1 MIKIYSREE
10 WDNLKQKRDIGS
22 REKEEVIVKEIIEN
36 VRQRGDQVLRDY
48 ALKFEGASLDS
59 LTVGEK
65 ELRDATQKVEPEFIK
80 AIHKARENIK
90 EFHQRQSRNS
100 WFFTEKEGIM
110 MGHMVIP
117 LKKVGAY
124 VPGGTASY
132 PSSVLM
138 NVIPAQVAGVEEIYL
153 ATPTDKEGRVNPY
166 TLAAAEI
173 TGVTQIFKTGGAQA
187 IAALAYGTET
197 VPKMDKIVGPGN
209 IYVTM
214 AKKQVYGDVDI
225 DMLAGPSELLIIAD
239 TTADPDFVAADLMSQ
254 AEHDPLAANYL
265 VTNDKELP
273 EKVLK
278 SLQQQQPERTRREI
292 IERSFQDYSAV
303 IVVKDLEEAFEV
315 SNQIAPEHLEVMIE
329 NPLAYLNMI
338 QNAGS
343 VFLGSFSPE
352 PLGDYYAGPNHVLP
366 TGGAARFSSGLNVD
380 DFIKKTSFLS
390 YSPEALKEAAED
402 VILLAEIEGLDAHA
416 NAVKV
421 RRKHFEK

>member
-10 WDNLKQKRDIGS
+10 WEKLKKERDIGS
-22 REKEEVIVKEIIEN
+22 WEKEETIAKEIIAE
-36 VRQRGDQVLRDY
+36 VRQRGDEALRDY
-48 ALKFEGASLDS
+48 ASKFEGATLDS
-59 LTVGEK
+59 LTVSEK
-65 ELRDATQKVEPEFIK
+65 ELREAAEKVQPEFIK
-80 AIHKARENIK
+80 VIHKARENI
-90 EFHQRQSRNS
+90 ESFHRRQRRNS
-100 WFFTEKEGIM
+100 WLCTEKEGIM

-153 ATPTDKEGRVNPY
+153 ATPTDKGGKVNPY
-166 TLAAAEI
+166 TLVAAEATGI
-173 TGVTQIFKTGGAQA
+173 TNIFKTGGAQA

-197 VPKMDKIVGPGN
+197 VPRVDKIVGPGN

-239 TTADPDFVAADLMSQ
+239 STAVPDFVAADLMSQ
-254 AEHDPLAANYL
+254 AEHDPLAANFL
-265 VTNDKELP
+265 VTTDRELP
-273 EKVLK
+273 EKVL
-278 SLQQQQPERTRREI
+278 SALQKQQPERDRRGI
-292 IERSFQDYSAV
+292 IESSFQDYSAI

-315 SNQIAPEHLEVMIE
+315 SNQIAPEHLEIMIE
-329 NPLAYLNMI
+329 KPLESLNMI

-380 DFIKKTSFLS
+380 DFIKKTSFLN
-390 YSPEALKEAAED
+390 YSPQALEKVAED
-402 VILLAEIEGLDAHA
+402 VIYLAEIEGLDAHA

-421 RRKHFEK
+421 RRKYFEK